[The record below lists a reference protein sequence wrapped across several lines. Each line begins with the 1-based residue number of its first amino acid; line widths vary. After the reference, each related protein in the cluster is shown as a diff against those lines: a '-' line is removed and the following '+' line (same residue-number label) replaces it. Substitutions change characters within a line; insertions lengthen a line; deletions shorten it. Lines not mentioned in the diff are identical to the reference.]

1 MHMIINQL
9 IIQWTLNKHFTW
21 HLLILCSC
29 MSFCCLTR
37 MHEFFFYKGLPFLW
51 VNQRVDISSSSILAF
66 QNFLVTLYLARS
78 FLVTMPTT
86 WNKIVKFHTI
96 KKVYLCSWNC
106 NFNTLYKV
114 FNIFLLK
121 LITYNYIGVKIILS
135 ITKVFSASVLGEYL

>member
-1 MHMIINQL
+1 MLNVIKHCMHIIINQL

-86 WNKIVKFHTI
+86 WNEIAIIILQKPQYYSEVHSLLSNFTH
-96 KKVYLCSWNC
+96 KKSLLM
-106 NFNTLYKV
+106 F
-114 FNIFLLK
+114 LK
-121 LITYNYIGVKIILS
+121 L
-135 ITKVFSASVLGEYL
+135 

>member
-1 MHMIINQL
+1 MSFVLECLMSLYIACIQLSNYHLQL

-86 WNKIVKFHTI
+86 WNEIAI
-96 KKVYLCSWNC
+96 
-106 NFNTLYKV
+106 
-114 FNIFLLK
+114 
-121 LITYNYIGVKIILS
+121 IILQKPQYYS
-135 ITKVFSASVLGEYL
+135 EVHSLLSNFTP

>member
-1 MHMIINQL
+1 MSFVFRMLNVIKHCMHIIINQL
-9 IIQWTLNKHFTW
+9 IIQRTLNKHFTW

-86 WNKIVKFHTI
+86 WWCLSTTTRCLRPSARNSLKILGNKA
-96 KKVYLCSWNC
+96 
-106 NFNTLYKV
+106 
-114 FNIFLLK
+114 
-121 LITYNYIGVKIILS
+121 LS
-135 ITKVFSASVLGEYL
+135 VTQ